1 MEKSGF
7 WGTVSFI
14 LSLFSNGFTI
24 AASAIALYLF
34 IWKKKPISTA
44 IKALLNYS
52 LQITLSELRLKLDR
66 LNDLNTNDP
75 DEKEQVINILCE
87 TSGQIRGNKKLRGAY
102 PTLLRELTELTNKPD
117 KLNEHTKRR
126 VVAELRESL
135 NSLSIVDS
143 VGD

>member
-1 MEKSGF
+1 MEKTGF
-7 WGTVSFI
+7 WGVVSFI

-24 AASAIALYLF
+24 AASAIAIYLF

-52 LQITLSELRLKLDR
+52 LQITLSELRVKLER

-75 DEKEQVINILCE
+75 EQKELVINILCE
-87 TSGQIRGNKKLRGAY
+87 TLGQLRGNKKLRGAY
-102 PTLLRELTELTNKPD
+102 PTLLRELMDLTNKPD

-135 NSLSIVDS
+135 NSLSVSDS
-143 VGD
+143 EGD